1 MKMLCPHCGTS
12 FKVQESETVHHEK
25 AKEYQEYEET
35 VAGYEIES
43 FVCPECSD
51 MIVILRYGRLVP
63 LGAHSYHMIKQEIL
77 TEKTIFPKTADMDL
91 SDYVP
96 EKYRK
101 DYREAG
107 LILPISPKASAAICR
122 RMLQQILRDEFQI
135 QKKDLY
141 QEIEEF
147 IQRQG
152 VPSYIADSV
161 DAVRNIGNFA
171 AHPLKSKQTG
181 EIMDVEDG
189 EAEWLLNVLDALFD
203 YTFVQPIKLQER
215 QDSLNTKLRELG
227 KGEMLKQ

>member
-1 MKMLCPHCGTS
+1 
-12 FKVQESETVHHEK
+12 
-25 AKEYQEYEET
+25 
-35 VAGYEIES
+35 
-43 FVCPECSD
+43 
-51 MIVILRYGRLVP
+51 
-63 LGAHSYHMIKQEIL
+63 
-77 TEKTIFPKTADMDL
+77 
-91 SDYVP
+91 
-96 EKYRK
+96 
-101 DYREAG
+101 
-107 LILPISPKASAAICR
+107 
-122 RMLQQILRDEFQI
+122 MLQQILRDEFQI